1 MREKEG
7 GKKLKIRQNWWV
19 KILKYDNFGMDF
31 YEKNQYNI
39 TIYTRLGS
47 VAVGLAVEKSEK
59 IG

>member
-1 MREKEG
+1 
-7 GKKLKIRQNWWV
+7 
-19 KILKYDNFGMDF
+19 MDF

-39 TIYTRLGS
+39 IIYTRLGS